1 VDKIRRN
8 QAGLAVFGLILTFAG
23 VYLFSIPLGYPIPS
37 LVTSSG
43 IALMISG
50 IRYKERI
57 NTKTL
62 TGEERAAYLKSS
74 YFILTM
80 TGAVVL
86 FGGLGVIALL
96 KYLQV
101 EFFTLLWCLIIVLV
115 SIFLMLAA
123 RIIKATQKNEASLS

>member
-1 VDKIRRN
+1 MDKIRRN

>member
-1 VDKIRRN
+1 
-8 QAGLAVFGLILTFAG
+8 
-23 VYLFSIPLGYPIPS
+23 
-37 LVTSSG
+37 
-43 IALMISG
+43 MISG